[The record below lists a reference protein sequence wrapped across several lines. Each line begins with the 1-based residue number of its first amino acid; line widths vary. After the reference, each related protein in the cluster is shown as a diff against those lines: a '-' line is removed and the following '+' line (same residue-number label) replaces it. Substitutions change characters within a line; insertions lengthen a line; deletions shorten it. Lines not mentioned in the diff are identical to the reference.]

1 MIMIFIYSFCVCYIF
16 CDTFMLMHYCMVVI
30 CYILLLQYGLMAGH
44 SSVIVSQIKTEDP
57 SDVSSGSLCPSSPH
71 IYSPSNSGLSN
82 GQTDFSHRI
91 MGPVVG
97 STKSHCQ
104 SPEQMTLV
112 RELNI

>member
-1 MIMIFIYSFCVCYIF
+1 
-16 CDTFMLMHYCMVVI
+16 
-30 CYILLLQYGLMAGH
+30 MAGH

-82 GQTDFSHRI
+82 GQTDFNHRI

-97 STKSHCQ
+97 STKPHQ
-104 SPEQMTLV
+104 SPEQMALV
-112 RELNI
+112 SFSMHCVKIILLVLFFF

>member
-1 MIMIFIYSFCVCYIF
+1 MIYKSFPIKF
-16 CDTFMLMHYCMVVI
+16 
-30 CYILLLQYGLMAGH
+30 QYGVMAGH
-44 SSVIVSQIKTEDP
+44 SSVIVSQIKSEDP

-97 STKSHCQ
+97 SSKSHCQ

-112 RELNI
+112 S

>member
-1 MIMIFIYSFCVCYIF
+1 
-16 CDTFMLMHYCMVVI
+16 
-30 CYILLLQYGLMAGH
+30 MAGH

-82 GQTDFSHRI
+82 GQTEFSHRI

-97 STKSHCQ
+97 STKSHQ
-104 SPEQMTLV
+104 SPEQMSLV
-112 RELNI
+112 STII